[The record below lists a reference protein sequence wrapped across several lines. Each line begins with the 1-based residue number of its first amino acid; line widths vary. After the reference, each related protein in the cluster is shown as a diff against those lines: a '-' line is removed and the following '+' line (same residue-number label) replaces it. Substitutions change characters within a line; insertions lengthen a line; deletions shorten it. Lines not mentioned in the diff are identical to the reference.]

1 MNFLKYITNKLKLG
15 EFIENVK
22 PDTKSMLTGLTGSTI
37 SLFALETL
45 RKTEQK
51 IIIVENTNYHAN
63 RLFDDLNLLNNEQV
77 HLFPVEEAI
86 STEIATSSPDELSQR
101 IDALNFLTED
111 QPGILVTS
119 TSGIEYAL
127 SAKELFEQSR
137 LKIVR
142 DEEYD
147 LESLNS
153 VFVQLGYS
161 KEKLVAKPGDFAI
174 RGDIVDIYPLT
185 LDDPVRI
192 EFFGDQ
198 VDKIKTFD
206 TETQRSIE
214 EQTEITILPAK
225 DRIVTDEQATAG
237 LKKLQ
242 KSYDKQLQTDDKD
255 VKNNLQVSFGQTI
268 DALAE
273 GMRPDNLGSIID
285 YLIDQPSSLLD
296 YLDKDDLVVFNE
308 YNRLV
313 EQSNDNQQDN
323 QDWLASQLEYGKALP
338 EQKIRQKFVDCVKA
352 DHHGQVYLST
362 FQQGMGHT
370 RLDQLHNVPVRSMQQ
385 FFSQMPLLK
394 SEVERWQKQ
403 AYTVIIMISND
414 KRIQAINR
422 TLVDFGIK
430 ATLTSPDK
438 ILPEQTQIINADLG
452 LGFEIPEERLAV
464 ITEKELFNKQP
475 KRRRHQTLANAER
488 LKSYSE
494 LKPGDYVVHVNHG
507 IGKFIGMKTMEV
519 DGKHQDYITIE
530 YRDDGRLFIPV
541 SQLDMVQKYVSS
553 EGKSPKINKLGGKEW
568 AKTKRKVQSS
578 IEDIADDLIDLYA
591 KREAEKGHPFPK
603 DDQMQHDFDNAFPY
617 PETPDQLRSVDEIKR
632 DMEKA
637 HPMDRLLVGDVGFG
651 KTEVALR
658 AAFKAV
664 EDGKQVVFLAPTTL
678 LSQQHY
684 ETMKDRFE
692 GFPVN
697 IAVLSRF
704 QTRKESQEIIEKL
717 QTGEIDIVV
726 GTHRLLSKDVKFH
739 DIGLLIID
747 EEQRFGVKHKEKIK
761 ELKANVDVLT
771 LTATPIPRT
780 LNMSMLGVRD
790 LSLIETAPSNRYPVQ
805 TYVMEQNF
813 DVVASA
819 IKREMERGGQVF
831 YLHNR
836 VEDMEQVADQI
847 QALVPEARVATANGR
862 MNQTQMEGV
871 ISDYLE
877 GDYDVLVTT
886 TIIETGVD
894 MPNTNTLVVENAD
907 RYGLSQ
913 LYQIRGRVGRSS
925 RVAYAYLMYRPNK
938 VLTEVGEKRL
948 EAIKNFTELGSGF
961 KIAMRD
967 LSIRGA
973 GNLLGKQQHGFID
986 SVGFDLYSQM
996 LNEAVARKR
1005 GHTKTEKTN
1014 SELNLEIDAY
1024 LPADYITDE
1033 RQKVELYKRIRQ
1045 IDSVENYQEV
1055 RSELIDRFG
1064 KYPAQVANLLDVSL
1078 LKANLDQS
1086 LVKKVM
1092 MRNGAIAITFDQKAS
1107 DYLTGDLVFK
1117 FLENTTMKATVKD
1130 KNEEF
1135 TITLDS
1141 KSVDAGEWFKQL
1153 QVFAEKMAIKFEQMK
1168 KSELKKRRN
1177 KNNDE

>member
-1 MNFLKYITNKLKLG
+1 MNFLKYITNQLNLG

-22 PDTKSMLTGLTGSTI
+22 PDTKNALTGLTGSTI
-37 SLFALETL
+37 SLFALDTMN
-45 RKTEQK
+45 KSGHK
-51 IIIVENTNYHAN
+51 VMIVENTNYHAN
-63 RLFDDLNLLNNEQV
+63 RLYDDLNILDTEHI

-86 STEIATSSPDELSQR
+86 STEIATSSPEELSQR
-101 IDALNFLTED
+101 LDALSFLVSDE
-111 QPGILVTS
+111 PGILVTS

-127 SAKELFEQSR
+127 SAKELFEASQFK
-137 LKIVR
+137 LVK
-142 DEEYD
+142 DEEYNLQD
-147 LESLNS
+147 LNQT
-153 VFVQLGYS
+153 FVQMGYG

-174 RGDIVDIYPLT
+174 RGDIVDIYPLNV
-185 LDDPVRI
+185 DDPIRI

-198 VDKIKTFD
+198 VDQIKSFD
-206 TETQRSIE
+206 TETQRSIS
-214 EQTEITILPAK
+214 QLDQITLWPAK
-225 DRIVTDEQATAG
+225 DRIITQEQADAG

-242 KSYDKQLQTDDKD
+242 KSYDKQLETEDKD
-255 VKNNLQVSFGQTI
+255 VKNNLELTFGEMI
-268 DALAE
+268 EALSE
-273 GMRPDNLGSIID
+273 GMRPDNLGAIVD
-285 YLIDQPSSLLD
+285 YLIDKPSSLFD
-296 YLDKDDLVVFNE
+296 YLADDDIVIFNE
-308 YNRLV
+308 YNRLI
-313 EQSNDNQQDN
+313 EQSNDNDTDN
-323 QDWLASQLEYGKALP
+323 RDWLTSQLEYGKALP
-338 EQKIRQKFVDCVKA
+338 EQKIRRNFVELEKA
-352 DHHGQVYLST
+352 DHHAQVYLST
-362 FQQGMGHT
+362 LQQGMG
-370 RLDQLHNVPVRSMQQ
+370 RMKLNQLQNVAVRSMQQ

-403 AYTVIIMISND
+403 EYTVMILISNE
-414 KRIQAINR
+414 KRIQSISN
-422 TLVDFGIK
+422 TLNDFGIN
-430 ATLTSPDK
+430 ATLTTFEK
-438 ILPEQTQIINADLG
+438 VLPYRTQIMNASLG
-452 LGFEIPEERLAV
+452 TGFEMPERKVAI

-568 AKTKRKVQSS
+568 AKTKSKVQSS
-578 IEDIADDLIDLYA
+578 IEDIADELIDLYA
-591 KREAEKGHPFPK
+591 KREAEKGHAFPK
-603 DDQMQHDFDNAFPY
+603 DDEMQHDFDNAFPY
-617 PETPDQLRSVDEIKR
+617 PETPDQLRSIQEIKG

-664 EDGKQVVFLAPTTL
+664 EGGKQVVFLAPTTL
-678 LSQQHY
+678 LAQQHY
-684 ETMKDRFE
+684 ETMKERFD

-704 QTRKESQEIIEKL
+704 QTRKQSKEIVEQL
-717 QTGEIDIVV
+717 ETGEIDIVV
-726 GTHRLLSKDVKFH
+726 GTHRLLSKDVKFN

-747 EEQRFGVKHKEKIK
+747 EEQRFGVRHKEKLK

-819 IKREMERGGQVF
+819 IRREMERGGQVF

-836 VEDMEQVADQI
+836 VEDMEQTADQI
-847 QALVPEARVATANGR
+847 QALVPEARIATAHGR
-862 MNQTQMEGV
+862 MNETQMEGV

-894 MPNTNTLVVENAD
+894 MPNTNTLIVENAD

-986 SVGFDLYSQM
+986 SVGFDLYTQM

-1005 GHTKTEKTN
+1005 GHTRAERTN
-1014 SELNLEIDAY
+1014 SEINLELDAY

-1064 KYPAQVANLLDVSL
+1064 KYPIEVTNLLDVSL
-1078 LKANLDQS
+1078 LKANFDEA
-1086 LVKKVM
+1086 LVQRVRMKSGK
-1092 MRNGAIAITFDQKAS
+1092 IAITFSKKAT

-1117 FLENTTMKATVKD
+1117 FLENTTMKATVK
-1130 KNEEF
+1130 NNNGSF
-1135 TITLDS
+1135 VITLDS
-1141 KSVDAGEWFKQL
+1141 TSVDKNDWFNQL
-1153 QVFAEKMAIKFEQMK
+1153 QIFAEKMAIKFNQMK
-1168 KSELKKRRN
+1168 NKKT
-1177 KNNDE
+1177 KQAKEV